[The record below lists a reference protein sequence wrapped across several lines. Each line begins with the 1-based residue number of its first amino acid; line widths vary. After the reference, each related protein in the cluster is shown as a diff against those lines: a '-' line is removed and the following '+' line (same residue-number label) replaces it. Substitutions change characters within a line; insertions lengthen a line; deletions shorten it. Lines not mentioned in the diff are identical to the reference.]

1 MKILIL
7 KTNQIQDVKDSYAVN
22 FLIPKGLAILAT
34 KQVQKDLVNKK
45 VQKQQQIQ
53 KRKQILSELVQKIE
67 NKTFT
72 IKAKANSDGQLYA
85 CVGEKQIKK
94 LLKIKEPL
102 KIINKSEIKQLGLYK
117 LEIKI
122 GINKFPIKL
131 RITN

>member
-53 KRKQILSELVQKIE
+53 KRKQILSELDQKIE

>member
-1 MKILIL
+1 MQVLIIN
-7 KTNQIQDVKDSYAVN
+7 TNQIQDVKDSYAVN
-22 FLIPKGLAILAT
+22 FLIPKGLAVLAT

-53 KRKQILSELVQKIE
+53 KRKQILTEIVQKIE

-72 IKAKANSDGQLYA
+72 ITAKANNDGQLYA
-85 CVGEKQIKK
+85 HVGEKQIKK

-102 KIINKSEIKQLGLYK
+102 KIINKQEIKQLGLYN

-122 GINKFPIKL
+122 GVNKFPIKL
-131 RITN
+131 RIIN

>member
-1 MKILIL
+1 MKVLIL
-7 KTNQIQDVKDSYAVN
+7 KTNQIKDVKDSYAVN

-53 KRKQILSELVQKIE
+53 KRKQILTELVQKIE

-72 IKAKANSDGQLYA
+72 ITAKANSDGQLYA

-102 KIINKSEIKQLGLYK
+102 KIIDKTEIKQLGLYK

-131 RITN
+131 RIIN